1 MAIRYYPSTKIKPNQ
16 TALPGQFT
24 RNGIV
29 YTGPYYSTY
38 DGKYFSGRNP
48 VEGPNEPLVLFKDYV
63 NRDLTSNLKL
73 PEKVIE
79 KLNSLS
85 KVTDTQQNSPISYYP
100 IPTDSDYSKGYLVRY
115 FLKMTNQVGYVMEIS
130 PTEYASIRNGTA
142 NYDVSFMQTVEILW
156 KLTGPL
162 RNKRVSQYDTRA
174 GIIDTNQRLVEN
186 ANKTFVGLK
195 EFIGEDYAKFARPTE

>member
-24 RNGIV
+24 RNGVV

-48 VEGPNEPLVLFKDYV
+48 IEGPNEPLVLFKDYV
-63 NRDLTSNLKL
+63 NRDSTSNLKL

-85 KVTDTQQNSPISYYP
+85 KVTDTQQNSPVSYYP
-100 IPTDSDYSKGYLVRY
+100 IATDSDYSKGYLVRY

-195 EFIGEDYAKFARPTE
+195 EFIGEDYAKFAKPTE